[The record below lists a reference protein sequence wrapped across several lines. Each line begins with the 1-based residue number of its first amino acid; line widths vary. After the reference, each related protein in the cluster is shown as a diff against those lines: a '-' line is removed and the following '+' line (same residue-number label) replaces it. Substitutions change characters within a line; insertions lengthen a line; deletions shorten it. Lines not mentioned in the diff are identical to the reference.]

1 MRGKGNLKLYLEVTQ
16 DEYQLPIVVASS
28 IPELARKT
36 GWSVQRIWAYL
47 NHVKHGNIK
56 KPKFIQV
63 VLDD

>member
-1 MRGKGNLKLYLEVTQ
+1 MRGIGNLKLYLEVTQ

-28 IPELARKT
+28 VPELARKT

-56 KPKFIQV
+56 KPKFIQG